1 MVNQVYLVLIS
12 VIFVVISIAIA
23 GVAIFIGKQQ
33 RMAMKVAQN
42 ERWLRELKDIEFKK
56 YQLVNSYLVQ
66 LMSNL
71 LLYESDED
79 AYYQIAMTR
88 SVITTIKL
96 SERPTD
102 TITKIRE
109 QLDYPNLD
117 RLVDLIKRYYANGGF
132 DHLSPNMKID
142 AKHFIQTYQRFVDD
156 YEIIRHELE
165 QCTNQIRSTNILS
178 LANSANTYTKRVFDE
193 MDQVMIVISD
203 RLKNIINEESGS

>member
-1 MVNQVYLVLIS
+1 ME
-12 VIFVVISIAIA
+12 
-23 GVAIFIGKQQ
+23 
-33 RMAMKVAQN
+33 VAQN

-66 LMSNL
+66 LISNL

-132 DHLSPNMKID
+132 DHLPPNMKID

-203 RLKNIINEESGS
+203 RLKSIMNEESGS